1 MTERVKAWQCIGC
14 GRIEKPE
21 TCVGVCDFRKIELV
35 YGFEHEEAI
44 EAERARV
51 ALLESIVRSLARIT
65 PREGEWER
73 SYRALQVQA
82 REVLKTDTTP
92 PR

>member
-1 MTERVKAWQCIGC
+1 MTERVEAWQCIGC

-44 EAERARV
+44 AAGRARV
-51 ALLESIVRSLARIT
+51 ARLESIVRSLARIT

-73 SYRALQVQA
+73 SYRALQGEA
-82 REVLKTDTTP
+82 REALKTDTTP